1 MNYQNQSKQMVID
14 ALQKLVDAAPGIQLQ
29 GVAFQYQLTQRYDV
43 SVQEFNN
50 WLDYV
55 ISILDITFNY
65 TELNNIIL
73 AKMRI
78 LQISSQ
84 NEMSYVQRIDQIKYE
99 ILGLARSL
107 IYY

>member
-14 ALQKLVDAAPGIQLQ
+14 AMLKLVDSAPGIQLQ
-29 GVAFQYQLTQRYDV
+29 RVAFPYQLTQRNDV

-55 ISILDITFNY
+55 ISIFDITFNY

-84 NEMSYVQRIDQIKYE
+84 NEMSYVQRISQINHE

-107 IYY
+107 I